1 MRKLILNRAMDL
13 GSSRT
18 AVMKLNDQ
26 RISPEMKS
34 TISTEERLE
43 LSSYVV
49 FTVIFIS
56 TILSSTLPSFSQT
69 QYSTKNKKALEL
81 YFEADNFRVRGD
93 YERSISFLKE
103 AINKDKNFEE
113 AYFRLGLTYKN
124 KEDLKSST
132 DYFEK
137 GLALAKDIKKQNGYR
152 FELGDNFLRMGSYPQ
167 ALDQIGQF
175 LLTEKQN
182 TLKIDQAKVWK
193 QHAEYGVA
201 HQNEKLPYS
210 PKVLSD
216 TLNCFPMQY
225 FPVLTAD
232 NQQII
237 FTKRYG
243 RGHDDD
249 EDLVISVKNKTGQWT
264 TPVAISEKINST
276 AREGACT
283 ISADGRYLI
292 FTLCGTKTYG
302 RCDLFE
308 SKKVGDGWSVPVNLG
323 PLVNGSSWD
332 VQPSL
337 SADGQELYFVSD
349 RKGGIGGSD
358 IWYSRKDSVGRWMKA
373 RNLGSAVNTK
383 YDEISPFIHVNNR
396 NLYFSSNAHPGFGGL
411 DIFVTEK
418 KEKTWTTP
426 QNMGSPLNNHEDQF
440 AFYVTSDGKR
450 AYYSKDEAE
459 KKNFTKI
466 FSTVLPSQ
474 VQVQYSS
481 SVVKGKVRDKENGQ
495 PLNARVELYD
505 IQKDERISIVQ
516 SDSISGEYTI
526 VLTKG
531 AEYALYVSRPD
542 YLFQSLSFNYTSGD
556 HSKPVEINIDL
567 QKVKANAAIVL
578 YNIFF
583 DVNKYELKEKS
594 TTELEE
600 VIRFLTLNPA
610 LQVEIGGHTDNSG
623 AADYNLKLSEQRA
636 QSVANY
642 LTQNGID
649 AQRIS
654 KKGYGALQPVK
665 PNDTENNRQANRRI
679 EFKIIR

>member
-1 MRKLILNRAMDL
+1 MLSVTRKTKDL
-13 GSSRT
+13 PLSRVP
-18 AVMKLNDQ
+18 ALERGRGEAIPMNG
-26 RISPEMKS
+26 RIPS
-34 TISTEERLE
+34 TIVL
-43 LSSYVV
+43 L
-49 FTVIFIS
+49 FI
-56 TILSSTLPSFSQT
+56 ILAFPAFSQT

-93 YERSISFLKE
+93 YDRAISFLKE
-103 AINKDKNFEE
+103 AISKDKNFEE
-113 AYFRLGLTYKN
+113 AYFRLGYTFKN

-132 DYFEK
+132 ESFEK
-137 GLALAKDIKKQNGYR
+137 GLALAKDNKKQNGYR
-152 FELGDNFLRMGSYPQ
+152 FELGDNFLRKGNYAP
-167 ALDQIGQF
+167 ALDQFNQF

-182 TLKIDQAKVWK
+182 GLKIEQVKVWK
-193 QHAEYGVA
+193 QHAEYSIA
-201 HQNEKLPYS
+201 HQHEKLTYQ
-210 PKVLSD
+210 PKALSD
-216 TLNCFPMQY
+216 TVNCFPMQY

-249 EDLVISVKNKTGQWT
+249 EDLVISVKNKSGQWT
-264 TPVAISEKINST
+264 TPVSISEKINST

-308 SKKVGDGWSVPVNLG
+308 SKKVGDAWSVPVNLG

-358 IWYSRKDSVGRWMKA
+358 IWYSRKDSVGRWKKA
-373 RNLGSAVNTK
+373 QNLGSVVNTK

-411 DIFVTEK
+411 DIFVAEK
-418 KEKTWTTP
+418 KEKSWTTP

-466 FSTVLPSQ
+466 FSTILPPQ
-474 VQVQYSS
+474 VQVQFSS
-481 SVVKGKVRDKENGQ
+481 SVVKGKVRDKESLQ
-495 PLNARVELYD
+495 PLKASVELFD
-505 IQKDERISIVQ
+505 IQKDERMSIMQ

-531 AEYALYVSRPD
+531 AEYALYVTRPD

-556 HSKPVEINIDL
+556 HSKPLEINIDL
-567 QKVKANAAIVL
+567 QKVKPNAAIVL
-578 YNIFF
+578 NNIFF
-583 DVNKYELKEKS
+583 EVNKYELKEKS
-594 TTELEE
+594 ATELEE
-600 VIRFLTLNPA
+600 VIKFLTLNPA
-610 LQVEIGGHTDNSG
+610 VQVEIGGHTDNSG

-636 QSVANY
+636 QSVASF
-642 LTQNGID
+642 LTQKGID
-649 AQRIS
+649 TKRIAQ
-654 KKGYGALQPVK
+654 KGYGALQPVK
-665 PNDTENNRQANRRI
+665 PNDSELNRQANRRI

>member
-1 MRKLILNRAMDL
+1 MNWNDKVIILEKESPLSGGEGL
-13 GSSRT
+13 GVRLYVSSPII
-18 AVMKLNDQ
+18 L
-26 RISPEMKS
+26 
-34 TISTEERLE
+34 L
-43 LSSYVV
+43 
-49 FTVIFIS
+49 FI
-56 TILSSTLPSFSQT
+56 ILTFPSFCQT

-93 YERSISFLKE
+93 YDRSISFLKE
-103 AINKDKNFEE
+103 AISKDKNFEE

-124 KEDLKSST
+124 KEDLKSAT
-132 DYFEK
+132 ENFEK
-137 GLALAKDIKKQNGYR
+137 GLTLAKDTKKQNGYR
-152 FELGDNFLRMGSYPQ
+152 FELGDNFLRTGNYAP
-167 ALDQIGQF
+167 ALDQFNQF

-182 TLKIDQAKVWK
+182 GLKIEQVKVWK

-201 HQNEKLPYS
+201 HQNEKLAYL
-210 PKVLSD
+210 PKALSD
-216 TLNCFPMQY
+216 TVNCFPMQY

-264 TPVAISEKINST
+264 NPISISEKINST

-308 SKKVGDGWSVPVNLG
+308 SKKVGDAWSVPVNLG

-358 IWYSRKDSVGRWMKA
+358 IWYSRKDSVGRWTKA
-373 RNLGSAVNTK
+373 RNLGNVVNTK
-383 YDEISPFIHVNNR
+383 YDEISPFIHVNNI

-418 KEKTWTTP
+418 KEKSWTTP

-466 FSTVLPSQ
+466 FSTVLPPQ

-481 SVVKGKVRDKENGQ
+481 SVVNGKVRDMENGR
-495 PLNARVELYD
+495 PLKANVELYD
-505 IQKDERISIVQ
+505 IQKEERISVVQ

-531 AEYALYVSRPD
+531 AEYALYVTRPD

-556 HSKPVEINIDL
+556 HTKPLEINIDL

-578 YNIFF
+578 NNIFF

-594 TTELEE
+594 ATELEE
-600 VIRFLTLNPA
+600 VIKFLKLNPA

-636 QSVANY
+636 QSVAAY
-642 LTQNGID
+642 LTQKGID
-649 AQRIS
+649 AKRIS
-654 KKGYGALQPVK
+654 QKGYGALQPVK
-665 PNDTENNRQANRRI
+665 PNDSELNRQANRRI